1 MSACV
6 ICGAPVG
13 APPQIYAPPQAYA
26 PPPQQDAYAPA
37 PQGYG
42 PPQGFAPLQAP
53 PRPFYP
59 PGATDNN
66 YAIVSLV
73 CGMLGL
79 FPFWIGF
86 ILCICAIAFG
96 VLGLQ
101 RSAQLPLERGK
112 VPAIVGL
119 VLGII
124 FILPAS
130 CGL

>member
-1 MSACV
+1 MVCQRPLLLGTSACV
-6 ICGAPVG
+6 ICGAPI
-13 APPQIYAPPQAYA
+13 AAPPQAYA
-26 PPPQQDAYAPA
+26 PPPQQ
-37 PQGYG
+37 GYG
-42 PPQGFAPLQAP
+42 PPPGYAPLQAP
-53 PRPFYP
+53 QQPYYP
-59 PGATDNN
+59 ARAIATDNT

-73 CGMLGL
+73 CGLLGL
-79 FPFWIGF
+79 MPFWIGF
-86 ILCICAIAFG
+86 LLCILAIAFG
-96 VLGLQ
+96 VVGLQ